1 MRVSETAISE
11 RGQSIISS
19 ISEQKVSLFSK
30 DYWYGAI
37 MEWSMKN
44 PTFKTQMFRFV
55 DVLPTLNSAES
66 VTKHIEE
73 YFADTQTG
81 ELPKVFGVGLG
92 LGKLLPSL
100 MAKTIKS
107 NVTQMAKMF
116 IVGENPADTLKNLRD
131 IREKKGLTFTVDILG
146 EATLSEKEALSY
158 QAQYLELMDALT
170 QEAHRFKPNPLLDQD
185 HQGPIPR
192 VNVSVK
198 LTALSS
204 QISELA
210 WEATKSQL
218 KERLFP
224 LFRKAMQLGVF
235 LNLDME
241 HYSVKN
247 LTLEVFKEMLM
258 EEEFKSYPQ
267 WGCVIQAYLKDSY
280 ADLEDLIHF
289 AKQRGTPFTVR
300 LVKGAYWDTEIIEA
314 KQKLWPI
321 PVFENKWETDANYEE
336 CSQLLLENF
345 PHIRV
350 AFASHNVRSISFA
363 LETAKKLGIPNSA
376 VEIQM
381 LYGMADPIKK
391 ALLQQ
396 GIRVREYCPMGEM
409 LPGMSYLVR
418 RLLENTSNESWLR
431 GKFADNRSTEE
442 LLKDPRQQLTRPL
455 REIRRD
461 FTISYKD
468 PQKFDNEALWDF
480 TQASIRAQVQSAIL
494 KTRSLFPQKV
504 PALIAG
510 VSHLVGSSP
519 LSQNWEEFS
528 RQSPNDS
535 SIVVAQVSLSDT
547 TAAKEA
553 IKVLKRGQKNWAR
566 KSFSERANYLDQIA
580 DWLNQHRAEIIAT
593 QVWEVGKPWAE
604 ADADVA
610 EAIDFCRYYAMQA
623 RQFDAPLRQ
632 AAHVPGEWN
641 TYRYRPRGI
650 TLVIS
655 PWNFPLAI
663 FTGQTVAAMVTGNSV
678 IMKPAEQSSLVAYWL
693 ARAFLEV
700 GLPQDVWAF
709 LPARGEVVGAYLVTH
724 PDVANIAFTGSKA
737 VGLWILENAQKLA
750 PGQRHVK
757 RCIVEMGGKN
767 AIIIDEDADLDE
779 AISGVLYSAFGF
791 SGQKCSA
798 CSRVIVLEA
807 VYDKFV
813 SRLVEAAKSLKLLP
827 AFEPGCDLGPVVDE
841 QACSR
846 IREIIERAKKDFR
859 LEIELPAPTGACFVN
874 ACIFSEVDPKSYLG
888 QEEIFGPVLA
898 IFRAR
903 DIQHAVEL
911 ANDVEYALTGG
922 CYSRSPANV
931 NKIMAEFECGNLYI
945 NRGITGAMVDRHPF
959 GGFKL
964 SGVGSK
970 TGGPDYLLQFM
981 EPQSI
986 SENQVRRGF
995 APEG

>member
-1 MRVSETAISE
+1 MNTPESAILS
-11 RGQSIISS
+11 RGQSILSAM
-19 ISEQKVSLFSK
+19 SEQKVSLFSK
-30 DYWYGAI
+30 DYWYGSI

-55 DVLPTLNSAES
+55 DVLPTLSSADS

-73 YFADTQTG
+73 YFADPKTG

-116 IVGENPADTLKNLRD
+116 IVGENPADTLKNLRE

-146 EATLSEKEALSY
+146 EVTLSEKEALAY
-158 QAQYLELMDALT
+158 QAQYLELMDALAK
-170 QEAHRFKPNPLLDQD
+170 EASQFKPNPLLDQD
-185 HQGPIPR
+185 HEGPIPR
-192 VNVSVK
+192 VNISVK

-210 WEATKSQL
+210 WEATKAQL
-218 KERLFP
+218 KERLRP

-247 LTLEVFKEMLM
+247 LTLEVFKEMLL
-258 EEEFKSYPQ
+258 EPEFRSYPH

-280 ADLEDLIHF
+280 SDLESLVSF

-321 PVFENKWETDANYEE
+321 PVFEHKWETDANYEE
-336 CSQLLLENF
+336 CSKLLLEHF

-363 LETAKKLGIPNSA
+363 LETAKNLGVPSA
-376 VEIQM
+376 AIEVQM

-396 GIRVREYCPMGEM
+396 GVRVREYCPMGEM

-431 GKFADNRSTEE
+431 GKFAEGRSSEE
-442 LLKDPRQQLTRPL
+442 LLRDPRTRLTRPL
-455 REIRRD
+455 SEIRKD
-461 FTISYKD
+461 FSLSYKD
-468 PQKFDNEALWDF
+468 PQRFDNEALWDF
-480 TQASIRAQVQSAIL
+480 TQAEKRELVQAAIT
-494 KTRSLFPQKV
+494 KARSSFPQKV
-504 PALIAG
+504 PVILGGTAHTAG
-510 VSHLVGSSP
+510 GSG
-519 LSQNWEEFS
+519 LSQAWETLS
-528 RQSPNDS
+528 RQSPNDA
-535 SIVVAQVSLSDT
+535 SILVAQVSLADI
-547 TAAKEA
+547 AAAEEA
-553 IKVLKRGQKNWAR
+553 IKVLKQGQKTWAR
-566 KSFSERANYLDQIA
+566 KSFSERARYLDMVA
-580 DWLNQHRAEIIAT
+580 EWLNQHRADIIAT

-610 EAIDFCRYYAMQA
+610 EAIDFCRYYAMMA
-623 RQFDAPLRQ
+623 RQYDTPVRQ
-632 AAHVPGEWN
+632 ASHVPGEWN
-641 TYRYRPRGI
+641 SYRYRPRGI
-650 TLVIS
+650 SLVIS

-663 FTGQTVAAMVTGNSV
+663 FTGQTVAALVTGNPV

-693 ARAFLEV
+693 ARAFMAV

-709 LPARGEVVGAYLVTH
+709 LPARGEVVGAHLVKH

-779 AISGVLYSAFGF
+779 AVSGVLYSAFGF

-798 CSRVIVLEA
+798 CSRVIVLDA

-813 SRLVEAAKSLKLLP
+813 GRLVEAAKSLKVLP
-827 AFEPGCDLGPVVDE
+827 AFEPGCDVGPVVDE
-841 QACSR
+841 EACSR
-846 IREIIERAKKDFR
+846 IRGIIERAKKDYR
-859 LEIELPAPTGACFVN
+859 LEVELPSPQGACFVS

-903 DIQHAVEL
+903 DLDHALSL

-922 CYSRSPANV
+922 CYSRSPANIAKV
-931 NKIMAEFECGNLYI
+931 MDDLECGNMYI

-970 TGGPDYLLQFM
+970 TGGIDYLLQFM
-981 EPQSI
+981 EPQSL